1 LKLPQDN
8 LDCFHACVI
17 QNAMEEVFH
26 VHHIDSM
33 EATLTHS
40 FTRQEIETDF
50 EDVTDD
56 IIEAVQ
62 LLEASPPYPSE
73 SAPPFEMLVPAN
85 TTIAPSIVQAP
96 ILELKQLPV
105 HLKYAYLED
114 NQTLLMIIALELSLG
129 EEEKLLKVLRNHKI
143 ALGWTIT
150 NIKGISP
157 SKCMHKI
164 LLGDEAR
171 PTRDYIDYR
180 RLKKETQKWD
190 LGSTLTMVVN
200 NYTNCARAYFSLGSS
215 ASAPISGIEA
225 TSCTEMAISFK
236 KILLIL
242 FLFYFLFFFFKFA
255 VFLCFAF
262 VALFFKK
269 NVLAFKFGGML

>member
-1 LKLPQDN
+1 
-8 LDCFHACVI
+8 
-17 QNAMEEVFH
+17 
-26 VHHIDSM
+26 
-33 EATLTHS
+33 
-40 FTRQEIETDF
+40 
-50 EDVTDD
+50 
-56 IIEAVQ
+56 
-62 LLEASPPYPSE
+62 
-73 SAPPFEMLVPAN
+73 
-85 TTIAPSIVQAP
+85 
-96 ILELKQLPV
+96 LKQLPA

-114 NQTLLMIIALELSLG
+114 NQTLLVIIALELSLG